1 MGRSGGSLTKL
12 SSPPSGRLAVRIGK
26 MRWYYLFLLPSLAVM
41 IVFHYKPM
49 YGVLIAFKDYRIL
62 DGILGSPWVGFTH
75 FRRLF
80 DSPLFYRVLT
90 NTAIISCLRIV
101 FGFPAPIVLA
111 LLLNEVRSI
120 TYKRVVQTISYLPHF
135 ISWVVLGGIIREVLS
150 PSRGAVNFVISA
162 LGGKP
167 IYFLA
172 EPAWFRTVLIST
184 GVWQGVGWG
193 SIVYLAAIS
202 SIDVQQYEAA
212 HIDGATRLQQARHIT
227 LPSIMPVVTV
237 LFLLSLSSILNA
249 GFDQVFNLY
258 NPVVMSVGDIIDTYV
273 YRVGLLGFEYSFATA
288 VGLFKN
294 VIGFV
299 LVVAVNAITGRFSE
313 YGLW

>member
-1 MGRSGGSLTKL
+1 MSQTAGAARGTSSARSA
-12 SSPPSGRLAVRIGK
+12 RLGVRIVK
-26 MRWYYLFLLPSLAVM
+26 MRWYYLFLLPAMVVM
-41 IVFHYKPM
+41 VLFHYKPM
-49 YGVLIAFKDYRIL
+49 YGIVIAFKDYQIL
-62 DGILGSPWVGFTH
+62 DGILGSPWVGLAH

-80 DSPLFYRVLT
+80 DSALFYRVLA

-101 FGFPAPIVLA
+101 FGFPAPILLA
-111 LLLNEVRSI
+111 LLLNEVKSFR
-120 TYKRVVQTISYLPHF
+120 YKRVVQTISYLPHF
-135 ISWVVLGGIIREVLS
+135 ISWVVLGGIIKEVLS
-150 PSRGAVNFVISA
+150 PSRGAVNYIISL

-172 EPAWFRTVLIST
+172 EPSWFRTVLIAT

-212 HIDGATRLQQARHIT
+212 HIDGATRLQQARLIT

-258 NPVVMSVGDIIDTYV
+258 NSMVMSVGDIIDTYV

-299 LVVAVNAITGRFSE
+299 LVVTVNAITGRFSE